1 MATRRSLLALPLLAA
16 LPAPVRAQVGAQPK
30 PPAWRD
36 AVPEIRFGITS
47 SENDRDAVARYENLS
62 RYMSAR
68 LGVPM
73 RIYRSTDY
81 AGTVEALN
89 AGHLECANMGPAAY
103 ALARK
108 VMGDRIV
115 PMARVREAD
124 GQDGYHSVAFVPAV
138 SGYRTI
144 DDLRG
149 RSFAFAD
156 PNSTSGY
163 AFPSFYLKK
172 QGYDPGTFFSRT
184 GFSGSHELS
193 VVAVLNGTFDAG
205 ATFWSNARRGNI
217 HRMEEKGMVPAGS
230 TRIVWTSPL
239 IPNSPF
245 VIRSELPDA
254 FRADMVAALMAMP
267 EADPDAFATI
277 SSGGKGLN
285 PAKHED
291 YLDVIAVV
299 EANEAERRRKRS

>member
-1 MATRRSLLALPLLAA
+1 MINRRSLLARGASLPLLAA
-16 LPAPVRAQVGAQPK
+16 LPARAQAPA
-30 PPAWRD
+30 PAWKS
-36 AVPEIRFGITS
+36 AVPEIRFGVTS
-47 SENDRDAVARYENLS
+47 AENDRDAVARFDNLA
-62 RYMSAR
+62 RYMLGR
-68 LGVPM
+68 LGVPV
-73 RIYRSTDY
+73 RVFRSTDY

-89 AGHLECANMGPAAY
+89 AGHLEFATMGPASY

-115 PMARVREAD
+115 PVARVREAD
-124 GQDGYHSVAFVPAV
+124 GQDGYHSVAFVPAA
-138 SGYRTI
+138 SPYRSI
-144 DDLRG
+144 EDLRG
-149 RSFAFAD
+149 KSFAFAD

-163 AFPSFYLKK
+163 AFPSYFMKK
-172 QGYDPGTFFSRT
+172 QGFDPASFFART

-193 VVAVLNGTFDAG
+193 VVSVLNGTFDAG
-205 ATFWSNARRGNI
+205 ATFWSNERRGNI
-217 HRMEEKGMVPAGS
+217 QRMEEKGMIKPGT

-245 VIRSELPDA
+245 VLRSELPAA
-254 FRADMVAALMAMP
+254 FRADVTAALMAMP
-267 EADPDAFATI
+267 EADPAAFATI
-277 SSGGKGLN
+277 SSGGTGLN